1 MTRIL
6 IVEDDLAILQGLEQ
20 NLRFEGYDVI
30 TATDGEVGLELAQR
44 GTPDLIILDV
54 MLPKRNGY
62 ELCRILRRE
71 GRETPILMLTAKG
84 QEMDKV
90 MGFEFGADDY
100 VTKPFGLMEL
110 LARVKAMLRRA
121 QRLESHL
128 SQIRLGDVEIN
139 FDTFTASRAGKRIEM
154 STREFELLRYLLK
167 SVAQVRSRQA
177 ILNEVWGT
185 DYFGTSRTVD
195 NFITRLRQKIE
206 PNPKKPRY
214 IQTVRGIGYRFV
226 IEDEK

>member
-30 TATDGEVGLELAQR
+30 TATDGEVGFELAQR
-44 GTPDLIILDV
+44 GAPDLIILDV

-71 GRETPILMLTAKG
+71 GMETPILMLTAKR

-90 MGFEFGADDY
+90 MGLEFGADDY
-100 VTKPFGLMEL
+100 MTKPFGLMEL

-128 SQIRLGDVEIN
+128 SQIRLGDIEIN
-139 FDTFTASRAGKRIEM
+139 FDTFTAFRAGKQLEM

-167 SVAQVRSRQA
+167 NTAQVRSRQA

-185 DYFGTSRTVD
+185 DYFGTYRTVD
-195 NFITRLRQKIE
+195 NFITRLRKIIE

-226 IEDEK
+226 IED

>member
-6 IVEDDLAILQGLEQ
+6 IVEDDLAILRGLEQ

-30 TATDGEVGLELAQR
+30 TATDGEAGLELAQR
-44 GTPDLIILDV
+44 GAPNLIILDI

-71 GRETPILMLTAKG
+71 GMETPILMLTAKG

-90 MGFEFGADDY
+90 MGLEFGADDY

-128 SQIRLGDVEIN
+128 SQIQLGDVEIN
-139 FDTFTASRAGKRIEM
+139 FDTFTASRAGKQLEM

-167 SVAQVRSRQA
+167 NTAQVRSRQA

-185 DYFGTSRTVD
+185 DYFGTYRTVD
-195 NFITRLRQKIE
+195 NFITRLRKIIE
-206 PNPKKPRY
+206 PNPKNPRY
-214 IQTVRGIGYRFV
+214 IHTVRGIGYRFV